1 VTGVAGKPYKNK
13 QKKKKKQKMFYRPV
27 GILLGMAGGALA
39 STLFSRAWAAVGNG
53 DAPDAMDEE
62 REWKE
67 ILLAAALQGAIFA
80 VVKAAVDR
88 SGAMGV
94 RRLTGTWPG

>member
-1 VTGVAGKPYKNK
+1 MTRQKDQKDQK
-13 QKKKKKQKMFYRPV
+13 KKKKKKQKILYRPV
-27 GILLGMAGGALA
+27 GILLGMASGAAA
-39 STLFSRAWAAVGNG
+39 SALFSRAWAMIGSG

-67 ILLAAALQGAIFA
+67 ILLAAAVQGAIFA

-88 SGAMGV
+88 SGAVGV
-94 RRLTGTWPG
+94 RRLTGTWPA